1 VAHVRLLGHYGAW
14 SARCLKHPRETKL
27 LTGSTA
33 RWLPQ
38 ASSFHFWL
46 EAHGSSKLWCHW
58 EISAT
63 GARVSFPLLSPLPS
77 PPHPLALTP
86 FRRSLL
92 LPHLP
97 PRLQSSVVYGGS
109 AVAGGHR
116 SHAWGISLVCLTSGA
131 WVWSFSFFAEA
142 VLAPERTAL
151 GAHVCL
157 PGRCQRLWWTVV
169 HLRLLGVAFSTSSSR
184 PLL

>member
-1 VAHVRLLGHYGAW
+1 M
-14 SARCLKHPRETKL
+14 RCLKHPWETKL

-33 RWLPQ
+33 RWLPR

-58 EISAT
+58 EISAA
-63 GARVSFPLLSPLPS
+63 GARVSFPLLSPLLS
-77 PPHPLALTP
+77 PRHPLALTP
-86 FRRSLL
+86 LCRSLL

-109 AVAGGHR
+109 AVVGGHR

-131 WVWSFSFFAEA
+131 WVRSFFFFFVEA
-142 VLAPERTAL
+142 VPAPARTAL
-151 GAHVCL
+151 GARVCL
-157 PGRCQRLWWTVV
+157 PGHCQRLWWTVV
-169 HLRLLGVAFSTSSSR
+169 HLHLLGVAFSASSSL